1 MQVDCII
8 KIQCSQISASGG
20 DISDSLC
27 ADSQYSIDRTLD
39 SDSHY
44 DKTYNKKS
52 S

>member
-8 KIQCSQISASGG
+8 KIVG

-44 DKTYNKKS
+44 DKTYKKS